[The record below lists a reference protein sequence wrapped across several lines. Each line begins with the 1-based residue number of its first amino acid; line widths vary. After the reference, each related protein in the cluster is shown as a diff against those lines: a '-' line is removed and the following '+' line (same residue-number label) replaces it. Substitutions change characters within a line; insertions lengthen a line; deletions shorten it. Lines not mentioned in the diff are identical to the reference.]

1 MHKSLCYAL
10 IMGALGSASLLADSY
25 DRAQNVPRTYADKA
39 ATDAHVERRAKRGQ
53 YRDGLEDYEAYRRG
67 YGRQYEPPGDVAW
80 IDSLPLED
88 RIRTNLRNNPA
99 TAPYSDQIMITNYD
113 SMIIIEGTVRFY
125 ADRSRVQ
132 AVVQQTN
139 GVYRVDNRLTV
150 APLPRRRA
158 PPSQTMP
165 RSDAY

>member
-1 MHKSLCYAL
+1 MHKRLCCVL
-10 IMGALGSASLLADSY
+10 ILGALSSSNLLQADPY
-25 DRAQNVPRTYADKA
+25 DRAQNVPRSYADKA
-39 ATDAHVERRAKRGQ
+39 ATDEHQERRMQRH
-53 YRDGLEDYEAYRRG
+53 YRDGLEDYETYRRG
-67 YGRQYEPPGDVAW
+67 YGRRYKPPGDVAW

-88 RIRTNLRNNPA
+88 RIRANLRNNPA

-125 ADRSRVQ
+125 ADRSRIQ

-165 RSDAY
+165 RSNAY